1 MLGYTRQAAAR
12 YSFLL
17 AIPAVLASGLFLFIS
32 TFGDLDPQKLLA
44 TVVATV
50 VSGVVGLAVIH
61 YLLKYLEF
69 GSFLPFVVW
78 RVVVGVWL
86 LWMLTSGSIVA

>member
-1 MLGYTRQAAAR
+1 
-12 YSFLL
+12 LL
-17 AIPAVLASGLFLFIS
+17 AIPAVLASGLFLFFS
-32 TFGDLDPQKLLA
+32 TFADLNQEMLLA
-44 TVVATV
+44 TVVATF
-50 VSGVVGLAVIH
+50 VSGIVGLAVIH

-86 LWMLTSGSIVA
+86 LWMLSSGSIVS